1 MEKKIAIIGCGSM
14 GKMLLEKIINSK
26 IIPEDNLFVANRTL
40 EKIQVLKEK
49 YKNMHI
55 CRTNKEAA
63 ENSDIIFICVRPS
76 DIKTVLLEIIDVLD
90 NSKHI
95 ISLNG
100 SILFEQIETVCKN
113 NKISKVIPSV
123 TAEVNES
130 QTLVCHNSKVTKEDE
145 IVLNKILGTFGKV
158 IELPENEMG
167 MGAELVSCMPGFIA
181 AIFNEIVVVAQE
193 HTKIPEEQITNMLL
207 NTMMGTSKLMLENKL
222 SFEEVIIRVATKG
235 GITEEGIKVI
245 HEKLPEV
252 VKEMF
257 EKTLEKRKLTTENA
271 IKAFN
276 S

>member
-40 EKIQVLKEK
+40 EKVQVLKEK
-49 YKNMHI
+49 YKNIHI

-63 ENSDIIFICVRPS
+63 ENSDIIFICVRPP
-76 DIKTVLLEIIDVLD
+76 DIKTVLLEIIDVVD

-100 SILFEQIETVCKN
+100 SVLFEQIETVCKN

-130 QTLVCHNSKVTKEDE
+130 QTLVCHNSKVTEEDK
-145 IVLNKILGTFGKV
+145 IVLNKILETFGKV

-193 HTKIPEEQITNMLL
+193 HTKIPEEQIINMLL

-222 SFEEVIIRVATKG
+222 SFEKVITRVATKG

-245 HEKLPEV
+245 HDKLPEV
-252 VKEMF
+252 VKEVF

>member
-1 MEKKIAIIGCGSM
+1 MENKIAIIGCGSM

-40 EKIQVLKEK
+40 EKVQVLKEK
-49 YKNMHI
+49 YNNIHI

-100 SILFEQIETVCKN
+100 SVLFEQIETVCKN

-123 TAEVNES
+123 TAEVDES
-130 QTLVCHNSKVTKEDE
+130 QTLVCHNSKVTEEDK
-145 IVLNKILGTFGKV
+145 IVLNKILETFGKV

-181 AIFNEIVVVAQE
+181 AIFNEIAVVAQE
-193 HTKIPEEQITNMLL
+193 HTKIPEEQIINMLL

-222 SFEEVIIRVATKG
+222 SFEEVITRVATKG

-245 HEKLPEV
+245 HDKLPEV
-252 VKEMF
+252 VKEVF

>member
-40 EKIQVLKEK
+40 EKVQVLKEK
-49 YKNMHI
+49 YNNIHI

-100 SILFEQIETVCKN
+100 SVLFEQIETVCKN

-130 QTLVCHNSKVTKEDE
+130 QTLVCHNSKVTEEDK
-145 IVLNKILGTFGKV
+145 IVLNKILETFGKV

-181 AIFNEIVVVAQE
+181 AIFNEIAVVAQE
-193 HTKIPEEQITNMLL
+193 HTKIPEEQIINMLL

-245 HEKLPEV
+245 HDKLPEV
-252 VKEMF
+252 VKEVF

>member
-55 CRTNKEAA
+55 CRTNKEAV
-63 ENSDIIFICVRPS
+63 ENSDIIFICLRPS
-76 DIKTVLLEIIDVLD
+76 DIKTVLLEIRDVLD

-222 SFEEVIIRVATKG
+222 SFEEVITELLLKAELGRRYKG
-235 GITEEGIKVI
+235 NT
-245 HEKLPEV
+245 
-252 VKEMF
+252 
-257 EKTLEKRKLTTENA
+257 
-271 IKAFN
+271 
-276 S
+276 

>member
-1 MEKKIAIIGCGSM
+1 
-14 GKMLLEKIINSK
+14 
-26 IIPEDNLFVANRTL
+26 
-40 EKIQVLKEK
+40 
-49 YKNMHI
+49 
-55 CRTNKEAA
+55 
-63 ENSDIIFICVRPS
+63 
-76 DIKTVLLEIIDVLD
+76 
-90 NSKHI
+90 
-95 ISLNG
+95 
-100 SILFEQIETVCKN
+100 
-113 NKISKVIPSV
+113 
-123 TAEVNES
+123 
-130 QTLVCHNSKVTKEDE
+130 
-145 IVLNKILGTFGKV
+145 LGTFGKV